1 MNKKVL
7 GIVAVIIIVLIGGAF
22 LFKGK
27 SSSQKEEVGA
37 LTIEHRFGITEVKK
51 NPKNVVVL
59 DYGSLDILSTLGVEV
74 KALPKQGLPS
84 YLNEYKD
91 KKYVDI
97 GGLKE
102 FDIEKINELKPDLI
116 IIEGRQQDSY
126 EELSKIAPTI
136 GLGSESTDFM
146 KSLEFSCNIL
156 GQIFEKE
163 DEIKE
168 NLNKIKDKLEKV
180 SAKVKETNAN
190 AAILMV
196 ADNSISVYGEKS
208 RFNMLYNEFGFKI
221 NDASVGDDKHGQTIS
236 YEYLLEKNPDYIFII
251 DKNTVTGT
259 ENNTAKEIVENEL
272 VKTTDTYK
280 NNKIIYLDSQ
290 AWYVGGVGFKAVN
303 TRISEIENA
312 IK

>member
-7 GIVAVIIIVLIGGAF
+7 AIVAVIIIVLIGGAF

-37 LTIEHRFGITEVKK
+37 LTIEHRFGTTEVKK
-51 NPKNVVVL
+51 NPQNVVVL
-59 DYGSLDILSTLGVEV
+59 DYGSLDVLSTLGVEV

-84 YLNEYKD
+84 YLSEYKD
-91 KKYVDI
+91 EKYVDI

-116 IIEGRQQDSY
+116 IIEGRQEDSY

-168 NLNKIKDKLEKV
+168 NLNEIKSKIEKV
-180 SAKVKETNAN
+180 STKVKETNSN

-251 DKNTVTGT
+251 DKNTITGT

-272 VKTTDTYK
+272 VKKTSAYK